1 MVFSL
6 WQENGNYHLNH
17 KKHDKLRGCPLFPV
31 LGKEVVMIAG
41 FVQTVLTCTGNR
53 KAFVRVVTV
62 VAGARET
69 KFLVSH

>member
-17 KKHDKLRGCPLFPV
+17 KKHDKLRGCPLFSV
-31 LGKEVVMIAG
+31 LGQEVVMIAG
-41 FVQTVLTCTGNR
+41 FVQTVPGNR

-69 KFLVSH
+69 NFF